1 MRHHRR
7 WGAALALVA
16 GLLVG
21 GGTVAHAE
29 PSPPPVDVVS
39 SPESQ
44 LRIADRYLRAN
55 DAKRVGWDELIDDG
69 RRLPEPT
76 KACERSWSAS
86 GKDRRIDWSSASHLC
101 MSGLL
106 GGAYKPQG
114 VGGSATT
121 EHYQIAGLPAAERNL
136 VLTSW
141 YSRSAERGL
150 FAANGAGESVTRLVV
165 MDMDQSR
172 YNTVELVRP
181 GANGKLHNLN
191 SHGSGLVWAGQ
202 YLYSSSHSELWM
214 YNADDI
220 LKVDGR
226 YVLPAVGRWRVT
238 GLGGLSSLSLDQST
252 VPTRLVGID
261 YSKAG
266 QATLQSFDL
275 AAPDGRLADGPGP
288 TGQDLVLANTLG
300 EEGRVVRSSSSETIP
315 GSSFQGIARYGP
327 YTFANSS
334 ALHYGGRVAD
344 ATVVMRDGQVTDRF
358 RMPHGNGQSIYIDY
372 LRGNYVSVTEAGSQ
386 FMYQLPLNQLVG
398 TDSIPPVE
406 E

>member
-1 MRHHRR
+1 MSTRHRRR

-16 GLLVG
+16 GLMVG

-29 PSPPPVDVVS
+29 PAPVAPVDVVS

-44 LRIADRYLRAN
+44 LRTADRFLRAN
-55 DAKRVGWDELIDDG
+55 DARRVGWDELIDEG
-69 RRLPEPT
+69 RALPGT
-76 KACERSWSAS
+76 SNSCDRSWRAS

-106 GGAYKPQG
+106 GGGYKPQG
-114 VGGSATT
+114 LGGSATT
-121 EHYQIAGLPAAERNL
+121 EHYQIGGLPAADRNL
-136 VLTSW
+136 ILTSW
-141 YSRSAERGL
+141 YSRAAERGL
-150 FAANGAGESVTRLVV
+150 FARNGAGESVTRLVV
-165 MDMDQSR
+165 MDMDQRR

-181 GANGKLHNLN
+181 GANGTLHNLN

-226 YVLPAVGRWRVT
+226 YVLPAVARWRVT
-238 GLGGLSSLSLDQST
+238 GLGGLSSLSLDQTT

-275 AAPDGRLADGPGP
+275 AAPDGRLADGPGAS
-288 TGQDLVLANTLG
+288 GHDLALANTLG
-300 EEGRVVRSSSSETIP
+300 ENGRVVRSSSFETIP
-315 GSSFQGIARYGP
+315 GSSFQGVARFGP

-334 ALHYGGRVAD
+334 ALRYGGRGGD
-344 ATVVMRDGQVTDRF
+344 ATVVLRHGQVTNRI
-358 RMPHGNGQSIYIDY
+358 RMPQGNGQSIYIDY
-372 LRGNYVSVTEAGSQ
+372 LRGTYVSMTEAGSQ
-386 FMYQLPLNQLVG
+386 FLFVLPLKALVG
-398 TDSIPPVE
+398 P
-406 E
+406 

>member
-1 MRHHRR
+1 M
-7 WGAALALVA
+7 
-16 GLLVG
+16 
-21 GGTVAHAE
+21 
-29 PSPPPVDVVS
+29 DVVS

-76 KACERSWSAS
+76 KACERSWRAS

-121 EHYQIAGLPAAERNL
+121 EHYQIDGLPAAERNL

-181 GANGKLHNLN
+181 GANGKLDNLN

-238 GLGGLSSLSLDQST
+238 GLGGLSSLSLDQIDRADPPGRHRLLEGRAGHAAELRSRRRRTGGWPT
-252 VPTRLVGID
+252 VRRRPVRTSSWPTPSVR
-261 YSKAG
+261 
-266 QATLQSFDL
+266 
-275 AAPDGRLADGPGP
+275 GPG
-288 TGQDLVLANTLG
+288 GAQRQLRRA
-300 EEGRVVRSSSSETIP
+300 IP

-327 YTFANSS
+327 YTLRQLVGP
-334 ALHYGGRVAD
+334 ALRRAGGRCDRRD
-344 ATVVMRDGQVTDRF
+344 AGRPGDRPVPDAA
-358 RMPHGNGQSIYIDY
+358 RQRAVDLHRLPARATTSASPRPAASSCI
-372 LRGNYVSVTEAGSQ
+372 E
-386 FMYQLPLNQLVG
+386 LPLTQLVG
-398 TDSIPPVE
+398 TDGS
-406 E
+406 